1 MSKSHKYLKPATAAE
16 IRKQKQIRIGLIIA
30 AIVLVLAILLIVV
43 LQLSKK
49 PEPAEETIPTTE
61 TTVPTETT
69 EPTTEATIPEE
80 TEPQMLPEMAE
91 LYAENPDVIGWLH
104 IEGTNIDYP
113 VMFTPD
119 DEEKYIRRGFDG
131 EYSIGGVP
139 FVDKDCSIDPES
151 DNIIIYGHNMSNGTQ
166 FHDLLKYEDKSFW
179 EEYPTI
185 TFKTLYEERTYEIF
199 AAFHDHV
206 YYKYEDVF
214 KFYHFIDV
222 EGEAYFEEAMSSMKS
237 KCTYDTEIEPEYGDH
252 FIMLV
257 TCTYDVED
265 GRYVVVGRQVT
276 QNADSN
282 E

>member
-1 MSKSHKYLKPATAAE
+1 MSKFLKTPTAAE
-16 IRKQKQIRIGLIIA
+16 IQKQKRIRIGLIA
-30 AIVLVLAILLIVV
+30 AAVVLVLAVLLIVA
-43 LQLSKK
+43 LQLLKK
-49 PEPAEETIPTTE
+49 PEPEATTVPTTE

-69 EPTTEATIPEE
+69 EPTTEATAIPEE

-91 LYAENPDVIGWLH
+91 LYAENPDVVGYLH

-139 FVDKDCSIDPES
+139 FVDKDCSFDPES
-151 DNIIIYGHNMSNGTQ
+151 DNIIIYGHNMNNGTQ
-166 FHDLLKYEDKSFW
+166 FHDLLKYEEKSFW

-206 YYKYEDVF
+206 YYKYETVF

-222 EGEAYFEEAMSSMKS
+222 TDEAYFQEAMSSMKS
-237 KCTYDTEIEPEYGDH
+237 KCTYDTGIEPEYGDH

-257 TCTYDVED
+257 TCTYNEEA
-265 GRYVVVGRQVT
+265 GRYVVVGRQVS
-276 QNADSN
+276 QNTESGA
-282 E
+282 